1 MGFNQL
7 KQSITKETDKEA
19 DSVVKEAHK
28 EADEAKRK
36 LEIEL
41 DEKEKQAMEDAKATT
56 EMMEK
61 RELASAGLEAKKK
74 KLIAKKEL
82 LEKTFEEAKNN
93 IDKQLKK
100 NERKELIQKLL
111 EKAQKEIDVGKVYCN
126 KIDAELVSGK
136 KVEQKDMLGGIIAE
150 DKTGEVIINYS
161 FETLL
166 EDIKNNQMSEITG
179 ILMK

>member
-7 KQSITKETDKEA
+7 KKSITQKTDKEA
-19 DSVVKEAHK
+19 DRVVKEAYK

-36 LEIEL
+36 QEIEL

-82 LEKTFEEAKNN
+82 VEKTFEEAKNN

-100 NERKELIQKLL
+100 KERKELIQKLL
-111 EKAQKEIDVGKVYCN
+111 DKAQNEIDVGKVYCN

-136 KVEQKDMLGGIIAE
+136 EVEQKDMLGGIIVE
-150 DKTGEVIINYS
+150 NKSGQVIIDYS

-166 EDIKNNQMSEITG
+166 EDIKNNQMSDITG